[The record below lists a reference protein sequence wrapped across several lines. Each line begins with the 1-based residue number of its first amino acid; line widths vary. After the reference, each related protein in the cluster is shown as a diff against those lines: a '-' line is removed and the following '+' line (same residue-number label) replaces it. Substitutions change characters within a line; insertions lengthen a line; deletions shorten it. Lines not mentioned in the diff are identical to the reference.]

1 MTFTTSVRRL
11 RAAYAARHPR
21 RDESGVALIMTLLLL
36 ALLLVLVLDLA
47 YDARIN
53 LRLVTNHR
61 DDDQMHYAIR
71 GEIEKVRAILRYD
84 FQDGDVDSTQD
95 EWAQSGLAETYND
108 VNVSV
113 RIEDESRK
121 FNLLWLVEPDMEQE
135 KKAKKR
141 KREDRDIDEETGAD
155 KTTTGKPDENLKKK
169 RERANEMLVTLI
181 DEFRQNTEH
190 DLSESDAR
198 AYARA
203 IADYLNRGSKGS
215 SSSIPRAPTTDG
227 SPITVDEVLLAPG
240 VDEDLLYDFYD
251 EETGE
256 IVPGL
261 QNYVTI
267 WSDGAININTA
278 CENVLRIL
286 FDEKDRDKARDLA
299 EYRMKEP
306 EDEEAKKEL
315 EKKQRQTERKKRE
328 RREEDERRLG
338 RSLPDRPDDEEMEE
352 YDPGKTPA
360 ATQVFEGPADLKKDN
375 LLDDAAIKQIEPWI
389 STSSTVFSAYI
400 TASRGTSERRVRVVL
415 RRDAEGEVTP
425 ILFETR
431 RDVRYYAGE
440 KSREERLLEA
450 EENGEG
456 LFGGDDEL
464 FGR

>member
-1 MTFTTSVRRL
+1 MTTRERL
-11 RAAYAARHPR
+11 TAARAAAASR
-21 RDESGVALIMTLLLL
+21 RKDESGVALIMTLLLL

-47 YDARIN
+47 YDARIH

-71 GEIEKVRAILRYD
+71 GEVEKVRAILRYD
-84 FQDGDVDSTQD
+84 FTDGDVDSTQD
-95 EWAQSGLAETYND
+95 EWAQTGIAETYND
-108 VNVSV
+108 VNVTV
-113 RIEDESRK
+113 TIEDESRK
-121 FNLLWLVEPDMEQE
+121 FNLMWLVEPDMEQE

-141 KREDRDIDEETGAD
+141 DREERDIDEETGAD
-155 KTTTGKPDENLKKK
+155 KTTIGKPDESLKKK

-181 DEFRQNTEH
+181 DEFRRDTEH
-190 DLSESDAR
+190 DVSESDAK

-203 IADYLNRGSKGS
+203 ISDFLNRGSKGS
-215 SSSIPRAPTTDG
+215 TSVIPRSPTTDG
-227 SPITVDEVLLAPG
+227 SPITVDEILLAPG
-240 VDEDLLYDFYD
+240 VDEDLLYDFID

-256 IVPGL
+256 IVQGL

-267 WSDGAININTA
+267 WSDGSININTA

-286 FDEKDRDKARDLA
+286 FDEKSRDKAADIA
-299 EYRMKEP
+299 EYRLKEP
-306 EDEEAKKEL
+306 EEDEAKEAL
-315 EKKQRQTERKKRE
+315 EKKQRQAEKKRRE

-338 RSLPDRPDDEEMEE
+338 RQLPDRPDDEEVEE

-360 ATQVFEGPADLKKDN
+360 ASQIFEGPADLKKDN
-375 LLDDAAIKQIEPWI
+375 LLDDASIKQIEPWI

-415 RRDAEGEVTP
+415 KRDAEGEVLP

-440 KSREERLLEA
+440 KSREERLIEA

-456 LFGGDDEL
+456 LFGGDDDL